1 MRALIERGVGRHPG
15 LARGTSGRI
24 VIRFR
29 ESYSPV
35 RIEFNS
41 RTIKVE
47 DGDLRKPDVAITGS
61 LPDIV
66 ALAAAP
72 QLAGIPNPVT
82 GRGRTAIR
90 MVASGQVQVSGDAA
104 LARRVLRL
112 LSL

>member
-1 MRALIERGVGRHPG
+1 MRALIERGVQLHPAT
-15 LARGTSGRI
+15 ARRMKGRI

-35 RIEFNS
+35 RIEINS

-47 DGDLRKPDVAITGS
+47 DGDLRKPDVAIEGS

-72 QLAGIPNPVT
+72 QMAGIPNPVT
-82 GRGRTAIR
+82 GRGLSALRK
-90 MVASGQVQVSGDAA
+90 VASGQVQLKGDTA
-104 LARRVLRL
+104 LARRLLRL
-112 LSL
+112 LAL